1 MFNILDQWLLGLTGG
16 AKLSR
21 RAWVVIE
28 YTPKGSGE
36 KKDISE
42 DISKYFLSL
51 SFTDNLSDTVDDI
64 TLTLEDKAQLW
75 LEEWFPEVGA
85 KLGITIHT
93 YNWTNLADGEQYLPL
108 GEYEID
114 EIETEGFPSTVQIK
128 AVSALSDSSLRGVK
142 KNRTWENISVWKCAS
157 DICKENSIDIVWDC
171 DENPNLDHVEQANQS
186 DLEFLEKICKDNGK
200 NLKVMIDK
208 IVIFDD
214 DKYEAKTPVFFC
226 LKPGAYGVPGSEGE
240 LLLSSITDYK
250 LKAKTRDVYWKCHVR
265 YQRTQDKT
273 VIEGEFA
280 APDKT
285 DGPILTVN
293 DQVKDKTEADRLAK
307 KKLRE
312 KNKEAYTGSITLV
325 GNFYV
330 VAGLVTELKGFG
342 KFDGKYII
350 VKAEHQVGA
359 AYTTSID
366 IRRCLNGY

>member
-1 MFNILDQWLLGLTGG
+1 MCI
-16 AKLSR
+16 
-21 RAWVVIE
+21 
-28 YTPKGSGE
+28 
-36 KKDISE
+36 
-42 DISKYFLSL
+42 
-51 SFTDNLSDTVDDI
+51 
-64 TLTLEDKAQLW
+64 
-75 LEEWFPEVGA
+75 
-85 KLGITIHT
+85 
-93 YNWTNLADGEQYLPL
+93 
-108 GEYEID
+108 
-114 EIETEGFPSTVQIK
+114 
-128 AVSALSDSSLRGVK
+128 
-142 KNRTWENISVWKCAS
+142 
-157 DICKENSIDIVWDC
+157 
-171 DENPNLDHVEQANQS
+171 
-186 DLEFLEKICKDNGK
+186 
-200 NLKVMIDK
+200 
-208 IVIFDD
+208 
-214 DKYEAKTPVFFC
+214 
-226 LKPGAYGVPGSEGE
+226 
-240 LLLSSITDYK
+240 
-250 LKAKTRDVYWKCHVR
+250 RDR
-265 YQRTQDKT
+265 DKT